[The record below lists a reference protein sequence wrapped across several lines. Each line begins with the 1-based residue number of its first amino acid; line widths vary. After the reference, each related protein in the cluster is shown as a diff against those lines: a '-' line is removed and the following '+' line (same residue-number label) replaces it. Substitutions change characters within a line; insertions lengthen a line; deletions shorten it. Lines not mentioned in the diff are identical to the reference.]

1 MTFSVVVVDD
11 EYWIR
16 SLVCSYLPSEDEGFV
31 LLGEARD
38 GIDGLELCQRVNPDI
53 LITDIKMPGFGGL
66 ELLEAVKQ
74 MSPDTQV
81 IIISGYEEFEFARR
95 AMKNGVL
102 DYLIKPIEKSSVHK
116 ALFQAAGILK
126 EIQTEKKQITEMQN
140 KVQRLENIFSS
151 SCELPTIQD
160 KRIQRAINF
169 IYNNYSSD
177 ISLDEAA
184 SEATMNPN
192 YFSECFRNKM
202 GQGFCDFLTLYRLQ
216 KAAELLLNPELKIR
230 EIAQQTGFRDPN
242 YFSRI
247 FKKATGHSPSECRN
261 NNINI
266 ESLVRGTTT
275 SLR

>member
-16 SLVCSYLPSEDEGFV
+16 SLVCSYIPTEDEGFV

-38 GIDGLELCQRVNPDI
+38 GIDGLELCQKVNPDI

-66 ELLEAVKQ
+66 ELLEAVKK

-81 IIISGYEEFEFARR
+81 IIISGYEEFEYARR
-95 AMKNGVL
+95 ALKNGVL
-102 DYLIKPIEKSSVHK
+102 DYLIKPIEKSFVHK

-126 EIQTEKKQITEMQN
+126 DIRKEKKLYAEMQN
-140 KVQRLENIFSS
+140 EVLRLDRIFSS

-160 KRIQRAINF
+160 QRIQRAINF
-169 IYNNYSSD
+169 ICKNYSRD

-184 SEATMNPN
+184 SEAAMNPN
-192 YFSECFRNKM
+192 YFSECFKKSM
-202 GQGFCDFLTLYRLQ
+202 GQGFCDFLTVYRLQ
-216 KAAELLLNPELKIR
+216 RAAELLLNPELKIR
-230 EIAQQTGFRDPN
+230 DIALQTGFRDPN

-247 FKKATGHSPSECRN
+247 FKRATGHSPSECRN
-261 NNINI
+261 NNVNVRIN
-266 ESLVRGTTT
+266 GGGQ
-275 SLR
+275 